1 MKKIRLNQTSFI
13 KKFNSFEE
21 LKENSIFNSNNSSYL
36 FENKINSN
44 FKSFYKPLSNKNSTR
59 IQLLRFKF
67 REKRNN
73 SIFNISNIKDEE
85 KNSSSF
91 ADTKIKDLF
100 INNINNNDIQKSN
113 KNNKLARKKEK
124 KLRQLFL
131 RNEKSFIIKNKTF
144 NKINSLKNSFN
155 DKISFIQDNSENKKL
170 EIKLKEL
177 KERLNYNIKK
187 HLIMDKSKFLRY
199 NLLFKVGMKTKF
211 KTYIKILDKAYE
223 DYSLNNNNI
232 YKKNY
237 ELDKSNNSSF
247 KINNYYNCFS
257 VFKSTFRY
265 QDGFLTPAEF
275 LNKYFDKQEI
285 SLMKS
290 SPKYFGLDK
299 APFKFVEQIYNP
311 TLLDRIQIED
321 GEMNI
326 ESYKEKQNKKIQ
338 KEKNKENNNEKKN
351 YSIDEK
357 NLLENKRKIYIKLLK
372 LNKSKKNIFDSINHK
387 NKKIN
392 FKFEPFVSHYERDI
406 DPDEGTVIFFEKK
419 FNRYLSNKMKE
430 LKTKLKNN
438 RDNINKYEVR
448 KRQILQKEVNEDYAN
463 KFLKIIKNNYIN
475 LNKMIFKTPKNNIK

>member
-1 MKKIRLNQTSFI
+1 
-13 KKFNSFEE
+13 
-21 LKENSIFNSNNSSYL
+21 
-36 FENKINSN
+36 
-44 FKSFYKPLSNKNSTR
+44 
-59 IQLLRFKF
+59 
-67 REKRNN
+67 
-73 SIFNISNIKDEE
+73 
-85 KNSSSF
+85 
-91 ADTKIKDLF
+91 
-100 INNINNNDIQKSN
+100 
-113 KNNKLARKKEK
+113 
-124 KLRQLFL
+124 
-131 RNEKSFIIKNKTF
+131 
-144 NKINSLKNSFN
+144 
-155 DKISFIQDNSENKKL
+155 
-170 EIKLKEL
+170 
-177 KERLNYNIKK
+177 
-187 HLIMDKSKFLRY
+187 MDKSKFLRN

-338 KEKNKENNNEKKN
+338 QQKNKENNNEKKN

-357 NLLENKRKIYIKLLK
+357 NLDENKRKIYIKLLK
-372 LNKSKKNIFDSINHK
+372 LNKSKKNIFDNINHK

-406 DPDEGTVIFFEKK
+406 EPDEGTVLFFEKR
-419 FNRYLSNKMKE
+419 FERYLSNKMKDI
-430 LKTKLKNN
+430 KTKLKNN